1 MVREAERHR
10 QIIYRPHIY
19 KTYLII
25 FFTHLMRI
33 RFLFIVLFLAS
44 SLLAVAQSIC
54 NVVTN
59 PAADA
64 STGMR
69 ISWAADSAGTGVMYK
84 LAGARGWDRAVY
96 LQPETA
102 TRCTAFDSI
111 FSRNARGEDVYE
123 IPTIIKCGIT
133 LSHLRPNTRYEYI
146 IVDSHRRPLSQ
157 TYSFLTAGASEWNC
171 CIISDFHSY
180 TPTPK
185 RLTSAMTMIDTVQA
199 YCPFDWVLHLGDV
212 VAWGGSWSFWQRMYQ
227 ERQFREYMWA
237 GVQGNHDH
245 MGREKG
251 VGTNDFTRN
260 TTYYPANGFPEDERV
275 TYHFRYGDVLFIM
288 LNSMTNRTAENITK
302 AKAWMRQ
309 VVGEA
314 RASQNP
320 PRYVIVCQHF
330 EWFNGRTGQSNDY
343 KRWSKTFD
351 ELGVVLA
358 LAGNNHIYVRTDAI
372 YQGVTTNGSTGTVYL
387 QTPSSD
393 NARGR
398 TTSTLRDNQ
407 NLIKR
412 RWTEGKNT
420 IGALSMKVNPQ
431 RILLTLLNRYGEVVD
446 TVSVK
451 AKEQTKRLE

>member
-1 MVREAERHR
+1 
-10 QIIYRPHIY
+10 
-19 KTYLII
+19 
-25 FFTHLMRI
+25 MRI

-44 SLLAVAQSIC
+44 SLLAVAQNIC

-133 LSHLRPNTRYEYI
+133 LSHLRPNTRYEYL

-185 RLTSAMTMIDTVQA
+185 RLTRAMTMIDTVQA

-212 VAWGGSWSFWQRMYQ
+212 VAWGGSWSFWQRLYQ

-288 LNSMTNRTAENITK
+288 LNSMTNRTTENITK

-320 PRYVIVCQHF
+320 PRYVVVCQHF

-351 ELGVVLA
+351 ELGVDLA

-372 YQGVTTNGSTGTVYL
+372 YQGVTTNGSIGTVYL

-398 TTSTLRDNQ
+398 TTSTLQSNQ
-407 NLIKR
+407 KLIKR

-420 IGALSMKVNPQ
+420 IGALSMEVNPQ